1 MFETLW
7 IEFYSDILVKSW
19 AHNQSDT
26 KRRLEVTDSQY
37 SNILTPWNDQ
47 KLLLSKTSSTKRY
60 KFSGLE
66 WILHFNS
73 KTISSWC
80 YLLNCSMDTIAGR
93 DIIPYVVVLPWIV
106 CSAINISSSC
116 WASNVAPTSG
126 CCCCCFFPPWSPNG
140 SELVQEILG
149 FRSPWTQS
157 FLHCICHHITSHHTN
172 MQTCWI
178 LLSHYLLLL
187 TWINA
192 IELPFVSFELTLNL
206 KPAASISC
214 RIAPP
219 TFDAIRRMNLRA
231 KSWFWKA
238 FLGFWF
244 LVAHYVS
251 SFTHYFSSVSFFLY

>member
-1 MFETLW
+1 MLPFSRERPLLCKSRKCAFVIFETTTDFSWCLLFCSMFETLW

-116 WASNVAPTSG
+116 WASNVVPTSG
-126 CCCCCFFPPWSPNG
+126 CCCWFFPPWSPNG
-140 SELVQEILG
+140 SELVQEILC
-149 FRSPWTQS
+149 FRSPWTQYA
-157 FLHCICHHITSHHTN
+157 FLHCICHHITSHN
-172 MQTCWI
+172 YAK
-178 LLSHYLLLL
+178 LL
-187 TWINA
+187 N
-192 IELPFVSFELTLNL
+192 
-206 KPAASISC
+206 
-214 RIAPP
+214 P
-219 TFDAIRRMNLRA
+219 T
-231 KSWFWKA
+231 
-238 FLGFWF
+238 
-244 LVAHYVS
+244 
-251 SFTHYFSSVSFFLY
+251 